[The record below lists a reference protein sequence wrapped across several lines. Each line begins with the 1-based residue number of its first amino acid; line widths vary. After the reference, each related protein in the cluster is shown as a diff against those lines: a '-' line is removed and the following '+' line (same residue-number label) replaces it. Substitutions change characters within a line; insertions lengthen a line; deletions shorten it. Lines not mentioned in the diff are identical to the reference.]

1 MAYRTITLCIT
12 EIDRLPQLLA
22 AGRKLGLD
30 HDAHVTGL
38 YVIPGIQVYPNA
50 GLAAV
55 PDVYDGNRKYYLE
68 QKSKVKADFEHAMK
82 LDGLSFGFQEVD
94 AATPLLSATITS
106 QCRASDL
113 VVVSA
118 VNPDEA
124 VGAEYDFVQRVVIA
138 AGRPVL
144 ILPRLGKGVLDYVEA
159 IVGWDGGREAAR
171 AAFDAVPLLRKA
183 KRVKIARVADGS
195 RGQMA
200 GADLAEGLARH
211 KIKVEILNLPSDGL
225 SAGAALLRACRDE
238 GAGLLVMGAYGHSR
252 FAEFV
257 FGGAT
262 RQVINTLDV
271 PVLMSH

>member
-1 MAYRTITLCIT
+1 MAYKTIMLCIT
-12 EIDRLPQLLA
+12 EIDRLPQLTA
-22 AGRKLGLD
+22 AARKLALD
-30 HDAHVTGL
+30 NDAHVTGL

-55 PDVYDGNRKYYLE
+55 PDVYDGNRKYFLDNKAAVRSAFE
-68 QKSKVKADFEHAMK
+68 EAMSK
-82 LDGLSFGFQEVD
+82 DGLSFGFQEVD
-94 AATPLLSATITS
+94 AATPLLSAAITN
-106 QCRASDL
+106 QCRAADI

-144 ILPRLGKGVLDYVEA
+144 VLPRKGEASLDYTEA
-159 IVGWDGGREAAR
+159 MVGWDGGREAAR
-171 AAFDAVPLLRKA
+171 AAFDSVPLLRKA
-183 KRVKIARVADGS
+183 KRVKIARVDES
-195 RGQMA
+195 QRGQMG

-211 KIKVEILNLPSDGL
+211 KIKVEILNLSSDGL
-225 SAGAALLRACRDE
+225 SAGETLLRACKDQ
-238 GAGLLVMGAYGHSR
+238 GIGLLVMGAYGHSR

-262 RQVINTLDV
+262 RHVINSLNI